1 VIARGFRDLTIG
13 LVAVC
18 GFTAVASLAVGFVAG
33 LPARR
38 ALSGG
43 FMLVGSLVFTA
54 GAVVGLRDP
63 ARSRE
68 LRAARGA
75 SAGGPASWTEA
86 LHLSA
91 LLVGL
96 GLGLVLLGVALDPRT
111 S

>member
-1 VIARGFRDLTIG
+1 
-13 LVAVC
+13 
-18 GFTAVASLAVGFVAG
+18 
-33 LPARR
+33 
-38 ALSGG
+38 
-43 FMLVGSLVFTA
+43 MLVGSLVFTA

-86 LHLSA
+86 LHSA